1 MRHPYLPISI
11 EKMIKLCR
19 YIQWVQPI
27 RKLAETLSEINFCF
41 KSGCTNQKLMEV
53 SWGRMGTNGNALCRT
68 LQQDGRQYPVSSTS
82 VTYFRPG
89 TCGGEISFKF

>member
-1 MRHPYLPISI
+1 MWHPYLPISI
-11 EKMIKLCR
+11 EKMIKLGR
-19 YIQWVQPI
+19 DIQWVQPI

-53 SWGRMGTNGNALCRT
+53 SWGRMGTLSAGFFNKIIH
-68 LQQDGRQYPVSSTS
+68 GRQYPVSSTS